1 MAVCMD
7 PALIAS
13 GDLAYLG
20 DAVFELLVREHL
32 ILTGHSGAGKL
43 NRAAKEYV
51 TAKKQAQAAERIL
64 PVLSE
69 AEAGVYRR
77 ARNQSKAAAPPS
89 ATVAEYRKATA
100 LEALFA
106 YLYLAGQHA
115 RMRELFGIGFPE
127 TQEEPPL

>member
-1 MAVCMD
+1 MD
-7 PALIAS
+7 PTQIAS

-20 DAVFELLVREHL
+20 DAAFELIVREHL
-32 ILTGHSGAGKL
+32 ILAGHSGAGRL
-43 NRAAKEYV
+43 NAQAKAYV
-51 TAKKQAQAAERIL
+51 TAKKQAEAAERIL
-64 PVLSE
+64 PALNE

-77 ARNQSKAAAPPS
+77 ARNQSKAAVPHS

-106 YLYLAGQHA
+106 YLYLAGEHD

-127 TQEEPPL
+127 TSKEAPL